1 MNYKNYF
8 CNLFLAYLCDA
19 QNYAIEPIKVV
30 NKYEKPVAFGIGHIY
45 YGKNYSCNY
54 NVGMYMDAERE
65 YVKEIKV
72 YILCGYTMY
81 TNFGYQ
87 MNVPYNEVKLI

>member
-1 MNYKNYF
+1 
-8 CNLFLAYLCDA
+8 
-19 QNYAIEPIKVV
+19 
-30 NKYEKPVAFGIGHIY
+30 
-45 YGKNYSCNY
+45 
-54 NVGMYMDAERE
+54 MDAERE

-87 MNVPYNEVKLI
+87 MNVPYSEVKLI